1 MRISHDVSKLP
12 DVASEVLFELSEDL
26 SIVYINRQIQEQF
39 GWEPAELKGRNFLE
53 LFPEGSRA
61 AIKMALD
68 AAAKSGGAIS
78 LRVAVKT
85 RSGKI
90 ERAQLRVISVE
101 LPGKGKGFWGS
112 LHPKGRSYLAEEI
125 LDALDSGV
133 VLVDK
138 SGRVLYANRYA
149 KGYLEVVPKLLKG
162 LRASGEEVEVEGKTF
177 SVSARPFSLEGKA
190 EGWTVLFKDITE
202 LKRMK
207 EMMTMVDRLSSLGIV
222 AASIAHEI
230 KNPLAGVKLLAQ
242 TLQRELEGEKREY
255 AARIARQVDK
265 VEAMIKK
272 LLSYARPS
280 KPKPKPIEVREIVEE
295 VLNLFYARAKK
306 QGVETAVDVPEGL
319 KVVADPNQ
327 LQQVLINLVLN
338 ALEAMPRGGKL
349 TIEAGESSIVNPSW
363 GRPYVFIKVKDTGVG
378 IPPEALQ
385 KIFYPFSSTKPNGT
399 GLGLFVVYQLVRENG
414 GMVEVNSQLGK
425 GTVFTLYLKP
435 ENGSESSSR

>member
-12 DVASEVLFELSEDL
+12 DVASEVLFELGEDL
-26 SIVYINRQIQEQF
+26 RITYVNRKIEEQF
-39 GWEPAELKGRNFLE
+39 GWDPAELKGKSFLE
-53 LFPEGSRA
+53 LFPEGSQP

-78 LRVAVKT
+78 LRVAVKSK
-85 RSGKI
+85 SGEI
-90 ERAQLRVISVE
+90 VRAQLRVISVE
-101 LPGKGKGFWGS
+101 LPGKGRGFWGS

-138 SGRVLYANRYA
+138 AGRVLYANRYA
-149 KGYLEVVPKLLKG
+149 KGYLSVVPKLLKA
-162 LRASGEEVEVEGKTF
+162 LRSPSDEVELDGKTF
-177 SVSARPFSLEGKA
+177 SVSAKPFSLEGKA

-207 EMMTMVDRLSSLGIV
+207 EMMTLVDRLSSLGIV

-255 AARIARQVDK
+255 AARIAKQVDK
-265 VEAMIKK
+265 VEGMIKK

-280 KPKPKPIEVREIVEE
+280 KPKPKPISVREVVGE
-295 VLNLFYARAKK
+295 VLGLFTERARK
-306 QGVETAVDVPEGL
+306 QGVSVEVKVPEGL
-319 KVVADPNQ
+319 RVVADPNQ

-338 ALEAMPRGGKL
+338 ALEAMPKGGRL
-349 TIEAGESSIVNPSW
+349 TVEAGVSSIVNPSW
-363 GRPYVFIKVKDTGVG
+363 GKPYVYLKVADTGVG
-378 IPPEALQ
+378 IPEEALQ
-385 KIFYPFSSTKPNGT
+385 KIFYPFYSTKPDGT

-414 GMVEVNSQLGK
+414 GMVEVNSKLGE

-435 ENGSESSSR
+435 ENGEGTSR